1 MFLVFAL
8 VTLIGALAMFRQKN
22 VIVAG
27 LCMVLCFFGVAGLF
41 ILLANPVS
49 AALQIIVYSGAIMVL
64 VLFTIMLLNSHE
76 EEPALAPRPLQ
87 RWGGALLAAVL
98 GAGAFRLVTG
108 SKTVAALGNA
118 AEAARGTAPVKAMT
132 LEQVG
137 GALFSG
143 HLLAFELVGLLLL
156 AAMIGAV
163 ALTKKEF

>member
-8 VTLIGALAMFRQKN
+8 ITLVSALAMLLQKN

-41 ILLANPVS
+41 VLLANPV
-49 AALQIIVYSGAIMVL
+49 AGALQIIVYSGAIMVL

-76 EEPALAPRPLQ
+76 EEPALSSRPIQ
-87 RWGGALLAAVL
+87 RWGGVGLVAILAA
-98 GAGAFRLVTG
+98 GAVALVSRSGAVADLERASSRLP
-108 SKTVAALGNA
+108 L
-118 AEAARGTAPVKAMT
+118 KAMT

-143 HLLAFELVGLLLL
+143 HLLAFEVVGLLLL
-156 AAMIGAV
+156 AAMVGAV
-163 ALTKKEF
+163 ALTKKDL